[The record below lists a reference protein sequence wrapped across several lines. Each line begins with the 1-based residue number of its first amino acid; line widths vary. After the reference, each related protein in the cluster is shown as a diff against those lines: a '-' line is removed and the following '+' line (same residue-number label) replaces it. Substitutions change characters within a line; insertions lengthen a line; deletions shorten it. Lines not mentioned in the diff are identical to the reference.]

1 MLQTAETQ
9 RQIFASMQSLQDK
22 IEGLTLSPA
31 ANPGAAVL
39 KDDAARSSAEQVGSG
54 GTSEG
59 CLTRAHVQEVKEI
72 MSNFINN
79 EAPAL
84 TLKSSSEH
92 EAAPAESEDLGLN
105 FTG

>member
-1 MLQTAETQ
+1 MDRRDVWKQLLHKCALEH
-9 RQIFASMQSLQDK
+9 RASVTTVQD
-22 IEGLTLSPA
+22 
-31 ANPGAAVL
+31 
-39 KDDAARSSAEQVGSG
+39 
-54 GTSEG
+54 
-59 CLTRAHVQEVKEI
+59 VQEVKEI